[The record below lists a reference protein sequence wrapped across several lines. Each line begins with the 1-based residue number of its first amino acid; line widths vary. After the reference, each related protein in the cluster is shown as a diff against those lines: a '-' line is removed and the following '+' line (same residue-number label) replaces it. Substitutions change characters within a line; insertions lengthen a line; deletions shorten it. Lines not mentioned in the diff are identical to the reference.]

1 MKKILSFLL
10 AALMLLSISAC
21 TKPAPEKELVTIYV
35 LTKKNEYQPDMAGK
49 RILYSQTLYTYD
61 DGANLLSAQ
70 QDKGDTVK
78 IWNEDCMFYEYA
90 YCHINGTID
99 ATWEYQYDDH
109 GTLINYIHTDSDYPI
124 KEGIKEDYTKY
135 GITYTYNKAGK
146 IESMTQHSISMSG
159 EASDET
165 WTTFYR
171 YDQNGNL
178 IRVESEQ
185 WNSDE
190 LVLVNKFSYDDQN
203 RLTQA
208 FYYSIEHAQLFE
220 YSYDDA
226 GRLKT
231 LDYSITSYNKGLD
244 EQDDTYRLQ
253 QNTQFT
259 YDDQGNL
266 ISKNTYDSDGTL
278 ISPTICEYDS
288 GKLTSVCSY
297 ALEMLRNQYTFTYQ
311 AEDAE
316 EGGYEVLCNGISLVY
331 DENGNLIRKALSE
344 VSGYTYE
351 YAAMRVTKEQAEQY
365 RRTQYL
371 RNQQEADGST
381 ASFDYSIMKIHFA
394 LIPYP
399 TTIFNNGML
408 NDIMQRH

>member
-10 AALMLLSISAC
+10 AALMLLSMAAC
-21 TKPAPEKELVTIYV
+21 SKPDTEEELVTIYV
-35 LTKKNEYQPDMAGK
+35 LTKEKEYRPDMAGK

-78 IWNEDCMFYEYA
+78 IWNEDYMVYEYA

-259 YDDQGNL
+259 YDDQGNR

-288 GKLTSVCSY
+288 GKLTSVSTY
-297 ALEMLRNQYTFTYQ
+297 VYQMLQKKYTFTYS
-311 AEDAE
+311 AENADEA
-316 EGGYEVLCNGISLVY
+316 GYEVSCNHTSLVY

>member
-1 MKKILSFLL
+1 MKKALCLLL
-10 AALMLLSISAC
+10 ATLMLLSISAC
-21 TKPAPEKELVTIYV
+21 TKPAPEEELVTIYV

-78 IWNEDCMFYEYA
+78 IWNEDYMIYEYA

-109 GTLINYIHTDSDYPI
+109 GTLINYIHTDSDYPN

-190 LVLVNKFSYDDQN
+190 FVLVNKFSYDDQN

-288 GKLTSVCSY
+288 GKLTSVSTY
-297 ALEMLRNQYTFTYQ
+297 VYQMLRMQYTFSYS
-311 AEDAE
+311 AENADEA
-316 EGGYEVLCNGISLVY
+316 GYEVSCNHTSLVY
-331 DENGNLIRKALSE
+331 DENGNLIRKALGE

-351 YAAMRVTKEQAEQY
+351 YTAMRVTKEQAEQY

-381 ASFDYSIMKIHFA
+381 ASFDYSIMKIHFT

-399 TTIFNNGML
+399 TTIFNTGILKDAMN
-408 NDIMQRH
+408 RY